1 MARVRASLSQFTD
14 PSQKILIQSD
24 QYENVK
30 KTLGTYK
37 LTNPYAHSESTADLL
52 EDLGIA
58 TNPFAAEPHT
68 HGAAKAIENDLYYIA
83 STRMTKEEP
92 VTFMFMKRA
101 KLQYFR
107 RGPQQNDTFI
117 NQIVEPKDVAR
128 YDEDTLHST
137 IPTIETKTVFIGDT
151 LHFLPP
157 SFLTKLFARNP
168 KIQTVLATM
177 VLPTEAL
184 YGLTSLYPNVY
195 SLSYH
200 KPSKFRRKALFSYAP
215 GGHKGAENWASQ
227 NYKEAD
233 RFAAFDFFEGVS
245 SSAALSPPGGLI
257 REPSP
262 NERMANETN
271 KNVHLYQ
278 TASRGSNLATTS
290 TVATKGAYSTN
301 ASNAGFL
308 ITGPE

>member
-215 GGHKGAENWASQ
+215 GGHKGAE
-227 NYKEAD
+227 
-233 RFAAFDFFEGVS
+233 
-245 SSAALSPPGGLI
+245 ALSPPGGLI